1 MADWKSGG
9 KQRNFRL
16 FIPFDAC
23 RNGSSESGSGQ
34 LICQWRSRRSS
45 RCRTRSTRT
54 CLSTGQVHLTFLE
67 RRSHPLCMPLANF
80 LRCWLESCSTYSYT
94 RHAQV
99 LTDTCAIHSLT
110 HIDFLERKKRLS
122 SSTSSHLPEGE
133 VDKLLHEDIRRVAG
147 PACHE
152 VHEGWREGGGPSSS
166 SFGRQPHYCSSTFPT
181 YDEEGSLSLSL
192 SPLSLF
198 WQRWRRRRRHY
209 FEPPFLASRF
219 CGGGGV
225 SGELGGRSGENG
237 LALN

>member
-110 HIDFLERKKRLS
+110 HNDFLERKKRLS

-133 VDKLLHEDIRRVAG
+133 VDKRRRACLPRG
-147 PACHE
+147 PR
-152 VHEGWREGGGPSSS
+152 GMEGGRRA
-166 SFGRQPHYCSSTFPT
+166 FFILFWAPT
-181 YDEEGSLSLSL
+181 ALLFEYVPYLRRRGLSLSLSL
-192 SPLSLF
+192 SALSVLAAVAAEEEALF
-198 WQRWRRRRRHY
+198 
-209 FEPPFLASRF
+209 
-219 CGGGGV
+219 
-225 SGELGGRSGENG
+225 
-237 LALN
+237 